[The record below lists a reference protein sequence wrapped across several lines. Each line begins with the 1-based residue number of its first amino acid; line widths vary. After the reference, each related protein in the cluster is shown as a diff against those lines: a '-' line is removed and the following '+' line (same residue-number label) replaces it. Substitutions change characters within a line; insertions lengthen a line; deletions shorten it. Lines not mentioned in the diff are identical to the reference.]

1 MKKLDLIA
9 STLLIV
15 GGLNWG
21 LVAIAEFDLVA
32 WVFGEQFGTTNVA
45 SRVVYALVGIAAVY
59 GIASLLG
66 SRRATGAPHRAAT
79 TH

>member
-21 LVAIAEFDLVA
+21 LVAIGEFDLVA

-59 GIASLLG
+59 GLASLLG